1 MSIPRHEAGALVR
14 TGVFVTVAVALLFA
28 ALVLLG
34 RSQTLFVHRARL
46 QVWFDNT
53 SGLVVGAPVR
63 LGGVD
68 VGIVE
73 SIRFA
78 PELRQKKVHVTLAV
92 DRRYLDRIR
101 ADSIAGLTSK
111 GLLGDMII
119 NITVGSVESAPLA
132 DGATL
137 RSQEGEGLTEVLGS
151 LQDGIGEIRA
161 LSVTARARLDAVL
174 TDDFGRDLGRLA
186 HAAAAVAENV
196 EHGDGLAHALIYER
210 AWPHKASRLLDDAH
224 RLVSDTDGAVAR
236 VETLLREVQEGSGT
250 LHGLVYRDDGGRL
263 LAELMRSATGLEQLV
278 ADIRNG
284 QGLLHE
290 LVYDKDGAELIANL
304 TALSRTLKQVGDEV
318 QQGKGTIGALLKDP
332 SIYEN
337 LETILGNVKRNRLLR
352 TVIRYTIKR
361 DHVRARP

>member
-1 MSIPRHEAGALVR
+1 MSVAQHDAGRMVR
-14 TGVFVTVAVALLFA
+14 TGVFVTAAVSLLFVV
-28 ALVLLG
+28 LVLLG

-46 QVWFDNT
+46 QAWFDNT

-101 ADSIAGLTSK
+101 ADSIAGLSSK
-111 GLLGDMII
+111 GLLGDMLI
-119 NITVGSVESAPLA
+119 NITVGSVESAGLA

-151 LQDGIGEIRA
+151 LQEGIGEIRA
-161 LSVTARARLDAVL
+161 LSVTARTRLDAVL
-174 TDDFGRDLGRLA
+174 TDDLGRDVGRLA
-186 HAAAAVAENV
+186 HAAAAIAEKV
-196 EHGDGLAHALIYER
+196 EHGDGLAHALIYQPT
-210 AWPHKASRLLDDAH
+210 WPRKASRLLDDTH
-224 RLVSDTDGAVAR
+224 RILSDADGAVAR
-236 VETLLREVQEGSGT
+236 VDTLLREVEQGSGT
-250 LHGLVYRDDGGRL
+250 LHGLVYRDDAGRL
-263 LAELMRSATGLEQLV
+263 LAELTRSAAGLEQLL

-284 QGLLHE
+284 RGLLHE

-304 TALSRTLKQVGDEV
+304 TALSRALKQVGDEV
-318 QQGKGTIGALLKDP
+318 QQGKGTVGGLLKDP
-332 SIYEN
+332 SIYED
-337 LETILGNVKRNRLLR
+337 LQTILGNVKRNRLLR
-352 TVIRYTIKR
+352 TLIRYTIKR
-361 DHVRARP
+361 DNVRARP